1 MPDRQRELLQ
11 TAKAELRSSV
21 RSISKGQWYVQGK
34 KTIPP
39 EGLCKLTVIEVIK
52 AAKHLNAA
60 AEILLDEHGE
70 LHNG

>member
-1 MPDRQRELLQ
+1 MPGRQRELLQ

-21 RSISKGQWYVQGK
+21 QSIRKAVWYVQGK

-39 EGLCKLTVIEVIK
+39 EELCKLAVIEIIK
-52 AAKHLNAA
+52 ATKHLNTAM
-60 AEILLDEHGE
+60 EIFLNEHGE